1 MKTLQLFSAKPETIP
16 VSAVWHVADL
26 AEARGRQELYMRQVP
41 QHDTWPYINYLLFIL
56 KTAYREFESRLDIT
70 KNK

>member
-16 VSAVWHVADL
+16 LSASWYIADL

-41 QHDTWPYINYLLFIL
+41 RKKRGNTL
-56 KTAYREFESRLDIT
+56 KRG
-70 KNK
+70 

>member
-16 VSAVWHVADL
+16 ASASWYIADL

-41 QHDTWPYINYLLFIL
+41 QMESHLQPKGQSAIGRLLAAIL
-56 KTAYREFESRLDIT
+56 R
-70 KNK
+70 